1 MSDFAK
7 IIQMPNPKIEYDSD
21 NAIYR
26 MSVAFE
32 KTYREQI
39 DDAVIKMLY
48 EEYKDSDVE
57 KVFVLSVPEFK
68 RFLMEMLPLWRE
80 REGK

>member
-1 MSDFAK
+1 MSEFMK
-7 IIQMPNPKIEYDSD
+7 VIQMPNSKNEYDFD

-26 MSVAFE
+26 MSVAFV
-32 KTYREQI
+32 KTCREQI

-80 REGK
+80 RQPK